1 MKKFNFASKYIR
13 DGKVSFQR
21 FPVAMTFACL
31 FALVAVYSNHQ
42 TQDIK
47 SVLHLPTST
56 ALLMVLVLGFFLA
69 LAINLADRSIHKLW
83 VKASGNARFILYIL
97 GLGILVAMYL
107 TLRPIDLEQQTRGL
121 IYTYSGILLATIVA
135 CSFLGRLSTQE
146 DFEAYVA
153 AIIYSEILAL
163 IYTIVLFGGLGA
175 VLFAINYLLG
185 IQISSTIY
193 TDLFFIL
200 FGPVQAEFFLA
211 AFPEDTMVKSDKEKT
226 PFTFI
231 LKKIV
236 TPVLLIYTGIL
247 YLYFIKMFAAGE
259 VPSNLI
265 RNLFIWYGLVSVIS
279 LFFHSRY
286 MDEKLSRWM
295 VTRYSRLVLPTILVY
310 LNALHLRIQDVGITE
325 ARYLGFAFGIYVA
338 LSLMVLVWQEGRDNR
353 TLAIILVIFLLLS
366 SVGPQSMTAVSQRS
380 QEKRLEGYLLS
391 NDMLSDGKIIP
402 EDKVKEEDKKEI
414 TAITEYL
421 VSKHDPAEIKY
432 LPKDFTMDHFNQVFG
447 FPPEY
452 YHGPASTEEESNPGI
467 DYYSSESQEALDIRG
482 YNKYYLLSFPGITGG
497 DQASEGQEDL
507 RYFSIKE
514 DQGDL
519 VISKKDGNLEVLRI
533 PLKEISG
540 KYKALTNG
548 RSLQNPNDFAFEGK
562 TKDFDYRLVITSLS
576 IDQEEKNYYIEMA
589 LLTTER
595 D

>member
-56 ALLMVLVLGFFLA
+56 ALMMVLVLGFFLA
-69 LAINLADRSIHKLW
+69 LAINLADKSIHKLW
-83 VKASGNARFILYIL
+83 VKASGSARLILYIL

-175 VLFAINYLLG
+175 VLFAINYLMG
-185 IQISSTIY
+185 IKISSTIY

-200 FGPVQAEFFLA
+200 FGPVQAGFFLA
-211 AFPEDTMVKSDKEKT
+211 AFPEDTMVKSNKDKT

-247 YLYFIKMFAAGE
+247 YLYFIKMFAKGE
-259 VPSNLI
+259 IPSNLI

-279 LFFHSRY
+279 LFFHSSY
-286 MDEKLSRWM
+286 MDEKISRWM
-295 VTRYSRLVLPTILVY
+295 VTRYSRLALTTILVY
-310 LNALHLRIQDVGITE
+310 LYALYLRIQDVGITE
-325 ARYLGFAFGIYVA
+325 ARYLGLVFGIYVA
-338 LSLMVLVWQEGRDNR
+338 LSLIVLVWQEGRDNR

-366 SVGPQSMTAVSQRS
+366 SVGPQSMTAVSKRS
-380 QEKRLEGYLLS
+380 QEKRLVGYLLS
-391 NDMLSDGKIIP
+391 NDMLSHGKIVP
-402 EDKVKEEDKKEI
+402 KKKLKEEDKREI
-414 TAITEYL
+414 TSIVNYL
-421 VSKHDPAEIKY
+421 ATQHNPAEVKY
-432 LPKDFTMDHFNQVFG
+432 LPKDFTMDRFDQLFG

-452 YHGPASTEEESNPGI
+452 YNGTVTTEEEASSPGI
-467 DYYSSESQEALDIRG
+467 DYYSSEYQEALDIRG
-482 YNKYYLLSFPGITGG
+482 YDKYYLLNFSNIPEG
-497 DQASEGQEDL
+497 DKEKL

-514 DQGDL
+514 DQGNL
-519 VISKKDGNLEVLRI
+519 VISKKDGDLEVLRI

-576 IDQEEKNYYIEMA
+576 VDQEEKNYYIEMA